1 MLYVAFYQACFFM
14 VWFVMHNRY
23 QQRRKIPFH
32 VDWILLLAALTLVVL
47 GLLMVTSASMVIS
60 DQQYNYPFHYL
71 TRQLIF
77 LSLGV
82 GVAWVMTQIP
92 SAWWQRLSG
101 YLLIL
106 SLLALIMVLIPGIG
120 RVVNGSRRWISLGF
134 ISLQVSEFAKLAAVI
149 YLASYLDRRVN
160 EVMTAFKGF
169 LKPLVILGLFSI
181 LFLLEPDFG
190 STMVLSLTF
199 LGVLFLARV
208 PLSSFFLVFS
218 VVALLAVVLVVM
230 SPYRMA
236 RMTTFINPWQT
247 QYGAG
252 YQLTQSLIAFGRG
265 GVFGVGLGNSVQKLF
280 YLPEAHTD
288 FLFAVIAEELG
299 LMGQLLV
306 LFLFS
311 VLVVRMFI
319 LAQRALNACQLFLG
333 YMAYGF
339 GLWLTLQVLVNI
351 GVNAGVLPTKGLTLP
366 FISYGGSSIL
376 VNCIIT
382 GLMLR
387 ISHELSVKDWGR
399 D

>member
-1 MLYVAFYQACFFM
+1 MY
-14 VWFVMHNRY
+14 
-23 QQRRKIPFH
+23 K
-32 VDWILLLAALTLVVL
+32 
-47 GLLMVTSASMVIS
+47 
-60 DQQYNYPFHYL
+60 
-71 TRQLIF
+71 RQ
-77 LSLGV
+77 
-82 GVAWVMTQIP
+82 
-92 SAWWQRLSG
+92 
-101 YLLIL
+101 
-106 SLLALIMVLIPGIG
+106 GIG
-120 RVVNGSRRWISLGF
+120 HVVNGSRRWISFGF

-169 LKPLVILGLFSI
+169 LKPLLVLSLFSV

-190 STMVLSLTF
+190 ATMVLSLTF

-208 PLSSFFLVFS
+208 PLSSFFLVFT
-218 VVALLAVVLVVM
+218 VVLVLAVLLVVL

-236 RMTTFINPWQT
+236 RLTTFVNPWQT
-247 QYGAG
+247 QYGSG

-299 LMGQLLV
+299 LIGELLV
-306 LFLFS
+306 LLLF
-311 VLVVRMFI
+311 VLLVVRLFV
-319 LAQRALNACQLFLG
+319 LAQRALNDGKLFVA

-339 GLWLTLQVLVNI
+339 SLWLSLQVLVNI

-376 VNCIIT
+376 VNCIIM

-387 ISHELSVKDWGR
+387 ASHELSLKAWGR

>member
-1 MLYVAFYQACFFM
+1 
-14 VWFVMHNRY
+14 MHNRY
-23 QQRRKIPFH
+23 QQKRKIPFQI
-32 VDWILLLAALTLVVL
+32 DWVLLLAALTLMIL

-60 DQQYNYPFHYL
+60 DQQYGYPFHYL

-77 LSLGV
+77 LFLGM
-82 GVAWVMTQIP
+82 GVAGVMTQIP
-92 SAWWQRLSG
+92 SVVWQRLSG

-106 SLLALIMVLIPGIG
+106 SLLALVMVLIPGIG

-169 LKPLVILGLFSI
+169 LKPLIVLGLFGI
-181 LFLLEPDFG
+181 LFLMEPDFG
-190 STMVLSLTF
+190 ATMVLSLTF
-199 LGVLFLARV
+199 LSVLFLARV
-208 PLSSFFLVFS
+208 PLSSFFLVFA
-218 VVALLAVVLVVM
+218 VVAVLAVVLVVM

-236 RMTTFINPWQT
+236 RMTTFVNPWQT

-265 GVFGVGLGNSVQKLF
+265 GIFGVGLGNSVQKLF

-299 LMGQLLV
+299 LVGQFLV
-306 LFLFS
+306 LFLFA
-311 VLVVRMFI
+311 VLVVRMFV
-319 LAQRALNACQLFLG
+319 LAQRALNAGQLFLG

-339 GLWLTLQVLVNI
+339 SLWLTLQALVNI

-376 VNCIIT
+376 VNCMII

-387 ISHELSVKDWGR
+387 ASHELSFKEWGR
-399 D
+399 H